1 MVSKVLN
8 MFNNLEEVINRV
20 ITDYFAPKKNSNQ
33 FHTVL
38 LNSSVTPTSSKVK
51 VLANMSGFD
60 NGVLQSLRKL
70 SSIRNAFAHNN
81 IYMDLKDG
89 EFKNIFD
96 VMNSSGIIKKKE
108 YLGLFMEYKD
118 EMNKVIPYL
127 NSFLKNQKLSLKS
140 STKRWEIQ

>member
-1 MVSKVLN
+1 
-8 MFNNLEEVINRV
+8 
-20 ITDYFAPKKNSNQ
+20 
-33 FHTVL
+33 
-38 LNSSVTPTSSKVK
+38 
-51 VLANMSGFD
+51 MSGFD